1 MDIQDE
7 VYLKAK
13 QRLKEKEL
21 TEDAYLKL
29 SKKEKDLY
37 QLSLRVDRDLVNS
50 FESAYQRGY
59 EEGVALGTAQKL
71 LDALVDIPTI
81 SSITGVSIEKIEA
94 LKTQS

>member
-1 MDIQDE
+1 MNIQNE
-7 VYLKAK
+7 VYLNAK
-13 QRLKEKEL
+13 QRLHNKEL

-29 SKKEKDLY
+29 SKKEKDIY

-59 EEGVALGTAQKL
+59 EEGVALGIAQKL
-71 LDALVDIPTI
+71 LDVLDVQTI
-81 SSITGVSIEKIEA
+81 SSITDVSIKEIEA